1 MEKKEIPPK
10 VLGAA
15 ICITRVFTD
24 AIAREDQRAGVPSY
38 SAGSCW
44 ERVCLDGDKVQSWPW
59 RSVIVVL
66 ALSQLYTFLG
76 FEPSCVMPT

>member
-1 MEKKEIPPK
+1 VPRGNVLDGKSMEKKEIPPK

-38 SAGSCW
+38 GAGSCW
-44 ERVCLDGDKVQSWPW
+44 ERVCLDGDKC
-59 RSVIVVL
+59 RAGL
-66 ALSQLYTFLG
+66 GGLSSSF
-76 FEPSCVMPT
+76 

>member
-24 AIAREDQRAGVPSY
+24 AITREDQGAGVLSH

-44 ERVCLDGDKVQSWPW
+44 ERVCPDGDKC
-59 RSVIVVL
+59 RAGL
-66 ALSQLYTFLG
+66 GGLSSSF
-76 FEPSCVMPT
+76 